1 MSEPE
6 AFDRILLA
14 QQDLLGRLQQ
24 MLQTELEALLAGDV
38 ENLHGLAAGK
48 MDVFAELRALEQQ
61 RLERVGQRSAAM
73 SVEEADRMRK
83 IQELGRAVVQA
94 NQRNGMIVSALIRN
108 TQGALDILRGISADT
123 AAGVYGPA
131 GHSLATQQAAKPLG
145 SA

>member
-38 ENLHGLAAGK
+38 EHLHGLAAGK

-61 RLERVGQRSAAM
+61 RLERAGQRSAAM
-73 SVEEADRMRK
+73 AVGEADRMRK
-83 IQELGRAVVQA
+83 VQELGRAVVQA
-94 NQRNGMIVSALIRN
+94 NQRNGLIVSALIRN
-108 TQGALDILRGISADT
+108 TQGALDILRGIGADN

-131 GHSLATQQAAKPLG
+131 GHALATQQAAKPLG